1 MLKSVVKI
9 FETIEIDGVET
20 TQFTDTY
27 SIIGPDNLECFAPAD
42 NDRFQGELA
51 EFLAAGGTIVEK
63 DIYAEPMH

>member
-20 TQFTDTY
+20 TQFTNTY
-27 SIIGPDNLECFAPAD
+27 SIIGPDNLSCFAPAD
-42 NDRFQGELA
+42 NDRFQQALA

-63 DIYAEPMH
+63 DRLADPMH